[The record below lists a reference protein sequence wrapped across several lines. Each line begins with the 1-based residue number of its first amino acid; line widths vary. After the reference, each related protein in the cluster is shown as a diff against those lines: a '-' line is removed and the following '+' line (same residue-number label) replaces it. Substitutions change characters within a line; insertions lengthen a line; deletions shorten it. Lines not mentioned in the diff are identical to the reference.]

1 MANRHGCTHCDAK
14 KLFELL
20 ARKTFWLNC
29 CSFVRPARARP
40 EPVCA
45 TTQDEG
51 EVTSSYELLFCFGVV
66 LSLGVVLGYLL
77 AVSCP
82 HGVRCVLAEQREQPA
97 FQRAVQT
104 SYEQAACQTDPPE
117 HCEPRVIQPC
127 EPRDKDDN
135 EQREAP
141 YGQPHEMLQVLRWRH
156 MINRWRRR
164 SFRRRAWAALGY
176 LLRQWK
182 EDSK

>member
-1 MANRHGCTHCDAK
+1 M
-14 KLFELL
+14 
-20 ARKTFWLNC
+20 
-29 CSFVRPARARP
+29 
-40 EPVCA
+40 CA

-77 AVSCP
+77 AVSCR

-97 FQRAVQT
+97 FQRAAQT

-117 HCEPRVIQPC
+117 QFEPRVIQPR

-135 EQREAP
+135 DQREAP
-141 YGQPHEMLQVLRWRH
+141 YAQPYEMLQVLRWKH

-164 SFRRRAWAALGY
+164 AFKRRAWAALGY

-182 EDSK
+182 ADSQ